1 MNIKPKARRKAE
13 HVTFRTTTAELVL
26 LTQAAEVSGVQRS
39 TLLRRAA
46 LQAATEALAA
56 CQ

>member
-1 MNIKPKARRKAE
+1 MNLKPKARRKAE
-13 HVTFRTTTAELVL
+13 HVTFRATTAELVL

-39 TLLRRAA
+39 TLLRRVA

>member
-1 MNIKPKARRKAE
+1 MNIKPKAKRKAA
-13 HVTFRTTTAELVL
+13 HVTFRATSAEALL
-26 LTQAAEVSGVQRS
+26 LTQAAEVAGIQRS

>member
-1 MNIKPKARRKAE
+1 MNLKPKARRKAE
-13 HVTFRTTTAELVL
+13 HVTFRATTAELVL

>member
-1 MNIKPKARRKAE
+1 MNCKPKAKRKAE
-13 HVTFRTTTAELVL
+13 HITFRATKGEALL
-26 LTQAAEVSGVQRS
+26 LTQAAEVAGVQRS

-46 LQAATEALAA
+46 LREAMEALAA